1 MDVKSFVKHMFNN
14 NSIEEELFNLGLNWE
29 EKNIP
34 QTVLINTPSK
44 KNAAALISFGLLCR
58 DLCDPEKNNKAE
70 HFNELI
76 SNAEAYLNQCRKCKF
91 SCKPEV
97 AECGRT
103 NEATNELKNIQD
115 SRVYRVESITS
126 KGCKKSICVSYSK
139 KATKQT
145 PFQTNV
151 NRYIQ
156 QDYSEEWHCKGQSQL
171 FCNGEGS
178 LNSELY
184 SKFTSDE
191 ICNDNLAF
199 SYSGLVYVGSNK
211 KNSECNINTLTLKVN
226 DEIYPLSDL
235 LTLKNSVISRLLY
248 ISALTLKGLD
258 KHIKARAVVFED
270 IYSFKLIDHSIFH
283 NAIKFICVNS
293 EESDLKLES
302 LYEYYS
308 TNRQW
313 FLINEELTEEKNT
326 HLSTKGL
333 SVLVL
338 NEA

>member
-1 MDVKSFVKHMFNN
+1 MKHIFDNS
-14 NSIEEELFNLGLNWE
+14 SIEEELFNLGLNWE
-29 EKNIP
+29 ENSNA
-34 QTVLINTPSK
+34 QTVLVNTPSQ
-44 KNAAALISFGLLCR
+44 KNAAALISFGLMCR
-58 DLCDPEKNNKAE
+58 DLCNPEKNNKAE
-70 HFNELI
+70 HFNDLI
-76 SNAEAYLNQCRKCKF
+76 LNAESYLNQCRDCKF

-103 NEATNELKNIQD
+103 NKATNELKNIKD

-126 KGCKKSICVSYSK
+126 NESKKSICVSYSK
-139 KATKQT
+139 NATKNT
-145 PFQTNV
+145 PFQSKV
-151 NRYIQ
+151 ERHIQ
-156 QDYSEEWHCKGQSQL
+156 QNYSDKWHCKGQAQL
-171 FCNGEGS
+171 FCDFAHS
-178 LNSELY
+178 LSSELY
-184 SKFTSDE
+184 SKFSNGK
-191 ICNDNLAF
+191 ICIDNLAF

-211 KNSECNINTLTLKVN
+211 KNSERNANSSTLKVN
-226 DEIYPLSDL
+226 DKTYPLSDL

-270 IYSFKLIDHSIFH
+270 IYSFKLIDHSIFQ
-283 NAIKFICVNS
+283 NASKFIIVNS
-293 EESDLKLES
+293 EESDMKLES

-313 FLINEELTEEKNT
+313 FSINEELTEDKNT